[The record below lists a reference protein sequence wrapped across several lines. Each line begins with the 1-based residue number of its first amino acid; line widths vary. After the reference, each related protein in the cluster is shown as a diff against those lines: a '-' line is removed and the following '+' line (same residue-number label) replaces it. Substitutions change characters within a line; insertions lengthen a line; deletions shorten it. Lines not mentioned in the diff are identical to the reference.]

1 MLSTEKKEKP
11 LMKFAKNLEF
21 DQDAIEDLAYWVK
34 KDRRKAQKILDLV
47 QEVAKDP
54 FNGKGKPEPLKHSL
68 SGCWSRRIDQE
79 HRLVYS
85 VDDQKIRILSCRFHY

>member
-1 MLSTEKKEKP
+1 MP
-11 LMKFAKNLEF
+11 FAKNLEF

-34 KDRRKAQKILDLV
+34 QDRKKADKILKLI

-54 FNGKGKPEPLKHSL
+54 FNGVGKREPLKHSL
-68 SGCWSRRIDQE
+68 LGCWSRRIDQE

>member
-1 MLSTEKKEKP
+1 
-11 LMKFAKNLEF
+11 MKSEKNLEF

-34 KDRRKAQKILDLV
+34 KDRRKATKILDLIQEISKSPV
-47 QEVAKDP
+47 Q
-54 FNGKGKPEPLKHSL
+54 GTGKPEPLKHSL

-85 VDDQKIRILSCRFHY
+85 VENNKIRILSCRLHY